1 MWGTRGPEGWGP
13 GARSPWDQTPATHRC
28 SSPQLDNRTGM
39 LHLSLSKVRMQCAA
53 PSHTPG
59 GWAWVVCGKQT
70 VWVLGLTWAQYRGQ
84 GRRKYTRIWTLA
96 CTDSP
101 AEFSRILQHTPSL
114 HTPPKRMLWSMSA
127 GSPAQA
133 HVHTRAHTHF
143 HTSRGTLIST
153 HFQAHT

>member
-1 MWGTRGPEGWGP
+1 MGPDPCCSQMLVATAGQLHRN
-13 GARSPWDQTPATHRC
+13 ASFISVKSQDAVCSPF
-28 SSPQLDNRTGM
+28 
-39 LHLSLSKVRMQCAA
+39 
-53 PSHTPG
+53 SHPWRLAVG
-59 GWAWVVCGKQT
+59 G
-70 VWVLGLTWAQYRGQ
+70 VWKADCLGLGLAQYRGQ

-114 HTPPKRMLWSMSA
+114 HTPPKHMLWSMSA

-143 HTSRGTLIST
+143 HASRGTLIFT
-153 HFQAHT
+153 HFQTHT